1 MKGKIRL
8 VGILLL
14 TVILAVTLAACNGGN
29 DDNGNTPKAPT
40 QSDWSAVGIDG
51 GFSAEVKGNLVT
63 NLAVEGEIQ
72 MKWTDSDETSLDN
85 TIAWLKSKGFSSYGG
100 ATATKESLQ
109 DGALLSYTAEKSVS
123 AVAHSAKALSFA
135 VAAAS
140 AENAVVAETLYVAR
154 DVSLMGMSYKAGE
167 LYLSVAPENSGSTPA
182 PGPSTEWPAQTIV
195 SVIGDGVPAYTGA
208 ASSIS
213 AQSNTL
219 VKPTVAVTVAGAT
232 NADYVAYRTALT
244 QSGFSDTPDGFVKT
258 KTNGDVITVIVTD
271 MTTNG
276 GMILITVTL
285 EKNSGALTEYPSNR
299 LTAFN
304 GANLPAYSGGTS
316 FDCEDILAT
325 YSAAMKTGIEQEI
338 AKLEALGANLTA
350 EQRTQLAEYKE
361 KLKLIDNMRAFAVTV
376 YGTTDGER
384 SAFCERLTANEFT
397 LNGGTYVKD
406 FSNPNQYQAQVDVGD
421 VENGKLLLTLIRMP
435 AELLDD
441 EGGDPVNPPVTDK
454 LTFADLPTNIK
465 ITFEYLVNGTKF
477 TESTATKIGDNWL
490 IESASYGTTVKSYLK
505 KSGNVWTEYAE
516 VSGEW
521 TAGGSYTALSDHDV
535 LDVLT
540 FIFDNDVTGF
550 TKGQQKTIA
559 GQACDVYTKTD
570 DSLASYGITT
580 VDTLYVNADGFVLYN
595 GHSNNQ
601 QGQTTTQTNQITLWD
616 TTVTSFG
623 DITLP

>member
-29 DDNGNTPKAPT
+29 DDNDNTPKAPT

-135 VAAAS
+135 IAAAS

-167 LYLSVAPENSGSTPA
+167 LYLSVAPGESTPA
-182 PGPSTEWPAQTIV
+182 PGPSTEWPAQTIA
-195 SVIGDGVPAYTGA
+195 SIIGDGVPVYTGA

-219 VKPTVAVTVAGAT
+219 VKPTVTVSIAGAS
-232 NADYVAYRTALT
+232 NADYVAYRTALA
-244 QSGFSDTPDGFVKT
+244 QAGFSDTPDGFIKT
-258 KTNGDVITVIVTD
+258 KTNGDIITVQVAEGSGT
-271 MTTNG
+271 
-276 GMILITVTL
+276 ILISVTL

-316 FDCEDILAT
+316 YDCEDIVSS
-325 YSAAMKTGIEQEI
+325 YSATIKTSLQQSI
-338 AKLEALGANLTA
+338 ATLEALGANLTD

-361 KLKLIDNMRAFAVTV
+361 KLKLIDNMRAFTVTV

-384 SAFCERLTANEFT
+384 SAFCGRLTANGFT

-441 EGGDPVNPPVTDK
+441 EGGDPVNPPVTDE

-465 ITFEYLVNGTKF
+465 ITFEYLVNGIKF

-516 VSGEW
+516 VSGVW

-535 LDVLT
+535 LKVLT
-540 FIFDNDVTGF
+540 FIFNNDVSGF
-550 TKGQQKTIA
+550 TKGQQITIT

-595 GHSNNQ
+595 DHSNNQ

-616 TTVTSFG
+616 TTVTSFD
-623 DITLP
+623 DIMLP

>member
-72 MKWTDSDETSLDN
+72 MKWTDSDETSFDN

-135 VAAAS
+135 IAAAS

-154 DVSLMGMSYKAGE
+154 DVSLMGMSYKVGE
-167 LYLSVAPENSGSTPA
+167 LYLSVAPGESTPA
-182 PGPSTEWPAQTIV
+182 PGPSTEWPAQTIA
-195 SVIGDGVPAYTGA
+195 SIIGDGVPAYTGA
-208 ASSIS
+208 ASSVTT
-213 AQSNTL
+213 QSNTL
-219 VKPTVAVTVAGAT
+219 VKPTVTVTVAGAT

-316 FDCEDILAT
+316 FDCEDILTT
-325 YSAAMKTGIEQEI
+325 YSAAMKAGLQQSI
-338 AKLEALGANLTA
+338 ATLEALGANLTA

-361 KLKLIDNMRAFAVTV
+361 KLKLIDNMRAFTVAV

-384 SAFCERLTANEFT
+384 SAFCERLTANGFT
-397 LNGGTYVKD
+397 LNGGTYIKD
-406 FSNPNQYQAQVDVGD
+406 FTNPNQYQAQVDVGD
-421 VENGKLLLTLIRMP
+421 VENGKLVLTLIRMP
-435 AELLDD
+435 AGLLDD
-441 EGGDPVNPPVTDK
+441 EGGDPVNPPATEE

-465 ITFEYLVNGTKF
+465 ITFEYLVSGTRI
-477 TESTATKIGDNWL
+477 TEYTATKIGDNWL
-490 IESASYGTTVKSYLK
+490 IEGASAYGTIIKSYLK

-516 VSGEW
+516 ASGAW
-521 TAGGSYTALSDHDV
+521 TAGSSYTELSDHDI
-535 LDVLT
+535 LSVLT
-540 FIFDNDVTGF
+540 FILDNDVSGF
-550 TKGQQKTIA
+550 TKGQQITFA

-595 GHSNNQ
+595 DHSNNQ

-616 TTVTSFG
+616 TTVTSFD

>member
-29 DDNGNTPKAPT
+29 DDNDNTPKAPT

-100 ATATKESLQ
+100 ATATKELLQ

-167 LYLSVAPENSGSTPA
+167 LYLSVAPGESTPA
-182 PGPSTEWPAQTIV
+182 PGPSTEWPAQTIA
-195 SVIGDGVPAYTGA
+195 SIIGDGVPVYTGA

-219 VKPTVAVTVAGAT
+219 VKPTVTVSIAGAS
-232 NADYVAYRTALT
+232 NADYVAYRTALA
-244 QSGFSDTPDGFVKT
+244 QAGFSDTPDGFIKT
-258 KTNGDVITVIVTD
+258 KTNGDIITVQVAEGSGT
-271 MTTNG
+271 
-276 GMILITVTL
+276 ILISVTL

-316 FDCEDILAT
+316 YDCEDIVSS
-325 YSAAMKTGIEQEI
+325 YSATIKTSLQQSI
-338 AKLEALGANLTA
+338 ATLEALGANLTD

-361 KLKLIDNMRAFAVTV
+361 KLKLIDNMRAFTVTV

-384 SAFCERLTANEFT
+384 SAFCGRLTANGFT

-441 EGGDPVNPPVTDK
+441 EGGDPVNPPVTDE

-516 VSGEW
+516 VSGVW

-535 LDVLT
+535 LKVLT
-540 FIFDNDVTGF
+540 FIFNNDVSGF
-550 TKGQQKTIA
+550 TKGQQITIT

-595 GHSNNQ
+595 DHSNNQ

-616 TTVTSFG
+616 TTVTSFD
-623 DITLP
+623 DIMLP